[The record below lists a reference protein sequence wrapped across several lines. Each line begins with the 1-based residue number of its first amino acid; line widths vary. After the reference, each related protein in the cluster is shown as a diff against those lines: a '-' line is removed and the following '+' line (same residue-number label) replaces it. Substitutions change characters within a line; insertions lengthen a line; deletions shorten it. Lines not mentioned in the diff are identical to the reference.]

1 MGQPTFLGD
10 GNTPR
15 ASDAKWVRW
24 TKILGKYQ
32 DRVGA
37 LPANNPARG
46 DGIRVVKQKVL
57 CSLAG
62 VSYTG

>member
-1 MGQPTFLGD
+1 MAQPAFLSD
-10 GNTPR
+10 GSTPR
-15 ASDAKWVRW
+15 RTDAKWVRW

-32 DRVGA
+32 DAVGA